1 MKGTIQEPIFS
12 PEGLAAWEL
21 RIEQLRED
29 DVPAWGTMNVT
40 QMLAHCQRPLE
51 IALGDE
57 PTRTAFPYRII
68 GPFKKLWYT
77 TERVQYKKNRKT
89 FRAFQIHETD
99 LDFWSEKT
107 RLLVFLRRFSEKGI
121 DGKLV
126 DRHPVFGW
134 MTQRDWELTQQKHLD
149 HHLRQFGV

>member
-1 MKGTIQEPIFS
+1 M
-12 PEGLAAWEL
+12 AWEQ
-21 RIEQLRED
+21 RIEQLSAQNK
-29 DVPAWGTMNVT
+29 PKWGMMSVA

-57 PTRTAFPYRII
+57 PAKTKFLNRLS
-68 GPFKKLWYT
+68 GPFKKLKYT
-77 TERVQYKKNRKT
+77 SKKAKYPRNTRTPRIFRV
-89 FRAFQIHETD
+89 TD
-99 LDFWSEKT
+99 EGLDFFCEKT
-107 RLLVFLRRFSEKGI
+107 RLLVFLRRFSEKGH

-134 MTQRDWELTQQKHLD
+134 MTQRDWDLTQQKHLD

>member
-1 MKGTIQEPIFS
+1 M
-12 PEGLAAWEL
+12 AWEQ
-21 RIEQLRED
+21 RIEQLSAESK
-29 DVPAWGTMNVT
+29 PKWGIMTVT

-57 PTRTAFPYRII
+57 YVKMKFHRRLS
-68 GPFKKLWYT
+68 GPFKKLYFT
-77 TERVQYKKNRKT
+77 SKSGLHGKNTRSLRIFRVDND
-89 FRAFQIHETD
+89 EG
-99 LDFWSEKT
+99 LDFLCEQT

-126 DRHPVFGW
+126 GRHPLFGF
-134 MTQRDWELTQQKHLD
+134 MTQRDWDLTQQKHLD